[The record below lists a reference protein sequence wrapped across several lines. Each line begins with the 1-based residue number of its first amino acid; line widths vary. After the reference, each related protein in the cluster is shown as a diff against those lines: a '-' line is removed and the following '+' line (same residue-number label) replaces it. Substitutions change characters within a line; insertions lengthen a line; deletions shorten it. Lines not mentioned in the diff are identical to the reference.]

1 MIDITNNLLDLSSA
15 IIVVITATLLYFG
28 KIIADTK
35 VEKFEKTDLLIN
47 GLFFTLLFLM
57 FPIALNIFFLQK
69 NWIINIQL
77 WIIVLFQLVLMSI
90 YSRQYNS
97 YKTIRKFN
105 LESEYDSRFDKKITE
120 IKENKPVIAKMINQ
134 KQDLLKQSLNLFDL
148 IFRFFENQKVLLI
161 LSTAIFYSIMIT
173 IRYNLDILS
182 ITSIAILSFVNLS
195 LIAIAY
201 GTSTAYNPFSKI
213 TLIDG
218 KSISGK
224 TIKFGEFVYIVKGKK
239 KYFINKDQIKTI
251 EQNVMKTDDAK
262 DEAKIKIQTN

>member
-148 IFRFFENQKVLLI
+148 TFRFF
-161 LSTAIFYSIMIT
+161 
-173 IRYNLDILS
+173 
-182 ITSIAILSFVNLS
+182 
-195 LIAIAY
+195 
-201 GTSTAYNPFSKI
+201 
-213 TLIDG
+213 
-218 KSISGK
+218 
-224 TIKFGEFVYIVKGKK
+224 
-239 KYFINKDQIKTI
+239 
-251 EQNVMKTDDAK
+251 
-262 DEAKIKIQTN
+262 

>member
-1 MIDITNNLLDLSSA
+1 
-15 IIVVITATLLYFG
+15 
-28 KIIADTK
+28 
-35 VEKFEKTDLLIN
+35 
-47 GLFFTLLFLM
+47 
-57 FPIALNIFFLQK
+57 
-69 NWIINIQL
+69 
-77 WIIVLFQLVLMSI
+77 MSI

-201 GTSTAYNPFSKI
+201 GTS
-213 TLIDG
+213 
-218 KSISGK
+218 
-224 TIKFGEFVYIVKGKK
+224 
-239 KYFINKDQIKTI
+239 
-251 EQNVMKTDDAK
+251 
-262 DEAKIKIQTN
+262 